1 MILTEEIRLLCNEL
15 EGPLALSVTMLLA
28 LHSISSENTTH
39 IPIELSMDEVCKSI
53 PTAYCTNY
61 LEQPSISSALHSQT
75 FPFNRHQTGVTIY
88 SSVSQMVFRRNRI
101 SQREN
106 TITVQKL

>member
-15 EGPLALSVTMLLA
+15 EAPLALSVTMLLA

-39 IPIELSMDEVCKSI
+39 IPTKPSIDEGRKSI

-61 LEQPSISSALHSQT
+61 LEQPSTSDAVHSHNI
-75 FPFNRHQTGVTIY
+75 PF
-88 SSVSQMVFRRNRI
+88 
-101 SQREN
+101 
-106 TITVQKL
+106 